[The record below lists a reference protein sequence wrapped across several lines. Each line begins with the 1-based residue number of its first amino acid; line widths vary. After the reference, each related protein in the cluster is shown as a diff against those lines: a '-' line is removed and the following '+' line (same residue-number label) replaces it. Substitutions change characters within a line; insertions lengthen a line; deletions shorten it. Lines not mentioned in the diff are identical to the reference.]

1 MLIPGT
7 IRLRIDH
14 SGIEM
19 KTMFRPMKLGWND
32 VDEFYV
38 GQIQAGLSRTKMIG
52 IKFSKSYGKLHAGR
66 KFSSNLTGMEGALP
80 NHFNKSA
87 EEICE
92 VLNRCKQRWGE
103 SA

>member
-7 IRLRIDH
+7 IRLKVDR

-19 KTMFRPMKLGWND
+19 KTPSKPMTLAWSD

-38 GQIQAGLSRTKMIG
+38 GHVQAGLSRTKMIG
-52 IKFSKSYGKLHAGR
+52 IKFSESYGKQAARNFSAGL
-66 KFSSNLTGMEGALP
+66 SGMEGALP

-92 VLNRCKQRWGE
+92 VLNSYKQKWGQG
-103 SA
+103 A